1 MYSRQFSTTTF
12 APVQRFDPSNV
23 IPELTPQSLLLSVR
37 LILHRFRF
45 WIFVVVLFAAC
56 RNGEQRIVNQSKQ
69 ADSVALPKRVSAVVK
84 KGLTQLAWLKR
95 HGYSQRYVLLAD
107 LSLPMN
113 DYRLF
118 LVDLEKQQV
127 ILRSVMAHGSG
138 RGSTIEEAVCS
149 NEPGSNCSSLGRY
162 RFGENYN
169 GRWGNSFRLH
179 GLDPGNNRALQRA
192 IVFHYY
198 EHMTDHPETGSLYYS
213 QGCPMVPKSTYLKVK
228 KIVESESQPLVL
240 WIYK

>member
-1 MYSRQFSTTTF
+1 MILPRCWPLVFILVFS
-12 APVQRFDPSNV
+12 
-23 IPELTPQSLLLSVR
+23 
-37 LILHRFRF
+37 
-45 WIFVVVLFAAC
+45 AAC
-56 RNGEQRIVNQSKQ
+56 RNGADRKLNQSKQ
-69 ADSVALPKRVSAVVK
+69 SDSVVQPERVSALVK
-84 KGLTQLAWLKR
+84 KGLSQLPWLKR
-95 HGYSQRYVLLAD
+95 TGYSQRFILLAD

-113 DYRLF
+113 EYRLF
-118 LVDLEKQQV
+118 LVDLEKNKV
-127 ILRSVMAHGSG
+127 LLRLVMAHGSG

-162 RFGENYN
+162 RFGANYN

-198 EHMTDHPETGSLYYS
+198 QYMTDDPESGSLYYS

>member
-1 MYSRQFSTTTF
+1 M
-12 APVQRFDPSNV
+12 
-23 IPELTPQSLLLSVR
+23 LLFVR
-37 LILHRFRF
+37 LILHRCRF
-45 WIFVVVLFAAC
+45 LVLFVALLASC
-56 RNGEQRIVNQSKQ
+56 RNGEQRIVNQSNQ
-69 ADSVALPKRVSAVVK
+69 ADFVWQPKRVSALVK
-84 KGLTQLAWLKR
+84 KGLTQLPWLKR
-95 HGYSQRYVLLAD
+95 NGFSQRYLLLAD

-113 DYRLF
+113 EYRLF
-118 LVDLEKQQV
+118 LIDLEKQTV
-127 ILRSVMAHGSG
+127 LLRSVMAHGSG

-179 GLDPGNNRALQRA
+179 GMDPGNNRALQRA

-198 EHMTDHPETGSLYYS
+198 QYMTDDPESGSLYYS

>member
-1 MYSRQFSTTTF
+1 MILPRCWPLVFILVFS
-12 APVQRFDPSNV
+12 
-23 IPELTPQSLLLSVR
+23 
-37 LILHRFRF
+37 
-45 WIFVVVLFAAC
+45 AAC
-56 RNGEQRIVNQSKQ
+56 RNGADRKPNQFKQ
-69 ADSVALPKRVSAVVK
+69 SDSVVQPERVSALVK
-84 KGLTQLAWLKR
+84 KGLSQLPWLKR
-95 HGYSQRYVLLAD
+95 TGYSQRFILLAD

-113 DYRLF
+113 EYRLF
-118 LVDLEKQQV
+118 LVDLEKHKV
-127 ILRSVMAHGSG
+127 LLRSVMAHGSG

-162 RFGENYN
+162 RFGANYN

-198 EHMTDHPETGSLYYS
+198 QYMTDDPESGSLYYS

>member
-1 MYSRQFSTTTF
+1 MLVFS
-12 APVQRFDPSNV
+12 
-23 IPELTPQSLLLSVR
+23 
-37 LILHRFRF
+37 
-45 WIFVVVLFAAC
+45 AAC
-56 RNGEQRIVNQSKQ
+56 RNSADRKLNQFKQSDSIVQ
-69 ADSVALPKRVSAVVK
+69 PERVSALVK
-84 KGLTQLAWLKR
+84 KGLTQLPWLKR
-95 HGYSQRYVLLAD
+95 TGYSQRYILLAD

-113 DYRLF
+113 EYRLF
-118 LVDLEKQQV
+118 LVDLEKQKV
-127 ILRSVMAHGSG
+127 LLRSVMAHGSG

-162 RFGENYN
+162 RFGANYN

-198 EHMTDHPETGSLYYS
+198 QYMTDDPESGSLYYS

-228 KIVESESQPLVL
+228 KIVDSESQPLVL

>member
-1 MYSRQFSTTTF
+1 LFIPIQPAQF
-12 APVQRFDPSNV
+12 ALV
-23 IPELTPQSLLLSVR
+23 ILPRCWPLVF
-37 LILHRFRF
+37 ILVFS
-45 WIFVVVLFAAC
+45 AAC
-56 RNGEQRIVNQSKQ
+56 RNGADRKLNQSKQ
-69 ADSVALPKRVSAVVK
+69 SDSVVQPERVSALVK
-84 KGLTQLAWLKR
+84 KGLSQLPWLKR
-95 HGYSQRYVLLAD
+95 TGYSQRFILLAD

-113 DYRLF
+113 EYRLF
-118 LVDLEKQQV
+118 LVDLEKNKV
-127 ILRSVMAHGSG
+127 LLRLVMAHGSG

-162 RFGENYN
+162 RFGANYN

-198 EHMTDHPETGSLYYS
+198 QYMTDDPESGSLYYS

>member
-1 MYSRQFSTTTF
+1 MLPEASLFTGLNMTRLGISLMLAVVF
-12 APVQRFDPSNV
+12 AACGEGTKRPVKPVQRTDS
-23 IPELTPQSLLLSVR
+23 
-37 LILHRFRF
+37 ILDQKPAH
-45 WIFVVVLFAAC
+45 
-56 RNGEQRIVNQSKQ
+56 
-69 ADSVALPKRVSAVVK
+69 ALVQKALVQKS
-84 KGLTQLAWLKR
+84 WLKR
-95 HGYSQRYVLLAD
+95 QGCSERFMLLAD

-113 DYRLF
+113 AFRLF
-118 LVDLEKQQV
+118 LVDLEKRK
-127 ILRSVMAHGSG
+127 ILLRSVMAHGSG
-138 RGSTIEEAVCS
+138 GGSTIEEAVCS

-179 GLDPGNNRALQRA
+179 GLDPGNSRALQRA

-198 EHMTDHPETGSLYYS
+198 QHMTDDPETGSLYFS

-228 KIVESESQPLVL
+228 KIVEGEARPLVL

>member
-1 MYSRQFSTTTF
+1 MFIPIQPAQF
-12 APVQRFDPSNV
+12 ALV
-23 IPELTPQSLLLSVR
+23 ILPRCWPLVF
-37 LILHRFRF
+37 ILVFS
-45 WIFVVVLFAAC
+45 AAC
-56 RNGEQRIVNQSKQ
+56 RNGADRKLNQSKQ
-69 ADSVALPKRVSAVVK
+69 SDSVVQPERVSALVK
-84 KGLTQLAWLKR
+84 KGLTQLPWLKR
-95 HGYSQRYVLLAD
+95 TGYSQRYILLAD

-113 DYRLF
+113 EYRLF
-118 LVDLEKQQV
+118 LVDLEKNKV
-127 ILRSVMAHGSG
+127 LLRLVMAHGSG

-162 RFGENYN
+162 RFGANYN

-198 EHMTDHPETGSLYYS
+198 QYMTDDPESGSLYYS

>member
-1 MYSRQFSTTTF
+1 M
-12 APVQRFDPSNV
+12 
-23 IPELTPQSLLLSVR
+23 LLFVR
-37 LILHRFRF
+37 LILHRCRF
-45 WIFVVVLFAAC
+45 LVLFVALLASC
-56 RNGEQRIVNQSKQ
+56 RNGEQRIVNQSNQ
-69 ADSVALPKRVSAVVK
+69 ADFVWQPKRVSALVK
-84 KGLTQLAWLKR
+84 KGLTQLPWLKR
-95 HGYSQRYVLLAD
+95 NGFSQRYLLLAD

-113 DYRLF
+113 EYRLF
-118 LVDLEKQQV
+118 LIDLEKQTV
-127 ILRSVMAHGSG
+127 LLRSVMAHGSG
-138 RGSTIEEAVCS
+138 GGSTIEEAVCS

-179 GLDPGNNRALQRA
+179 GMDPGNNRALQRA

-198 EHMTDHPETGSLYYS
+198 QYMTDDPESGSLYYS